1 MKWRRRIA
9 WILGSLLAFLLV
21 VAVSLVLIVRS
32 DWFYNQVRL
41 LIVSNVETATALG
54 IGKSAAS
61 SRYLRAL
68 KRLKD
73 ILASIPGLLED

>member
-1 MKWRRRIA
+1 MRQRVQDA
-9 WILGSLLAFLLV
+9 LNSLEPLDREVLAMRHFEQL
-21 VAVSLVLIVRS
+21 
-32 DWFYNQVRL
+32 
-41 LIVSNVETATALG
+41 SNVETATVLG

>member
-1 MKWRRRIA
+1 MDARTDDRA
-9 WILGSLLAFLLV
+9 LAMRHFEQL
-21 VAVSLVLIVRS
+21 
-32 DWFYNQVRL
+32 
-41 LIVSNVETATALG
+41 SNAETATALG

-73 ILASIPGLLED
+73 ILSSIPGLKDNW